1 MDNTMGFY
9 RRINHRTQAI
19 TRVALFLV
27 FVAGPALAVP
37 AEEGPAR
44 AGIRGDG
51 TLLVNGKPVFPVGAR
66 TEKIADLAEIADV
79 GFNLVMG
86 SGEWGLEHYVEADSH
101 GLFIFAGHYVW
112 AAFRGTQKEVNLRAR
127 EETLVKNM
135 LTAAKDQSGRTLP
148 EALNQFD
155 HLPGVIGWKT
165 GDEPEAKLTE
175 LVEIGYE
182 VIKSY
187 NPQRVVG
194 PIICD
199 RQWFG
204 NYRNAADVIIVDN
217 YPLRGTY
224 EKKYHTSVN
233 ETYQRVKRAVDAM
246 AGKAV
251 WFMPPLYPYSYWS
264 LVPEEEFTLR
274 DLRLVN
280 YAGLIAGAKGIVMY
294 HWGLMDGAWGTDE
307 QGNKQQIA
315 VDAATAKQRL
325 DIVRSLVA
333 ELHALGPMICDGRP
347 NDEPDIRWIGP
358 GANGPGPQ
366 LTRVIEYEG
375 RQYLLVMNL
384 LDQPLT
390 GMVFGPDPAHNWR
403 AYDAEVFL
411 GTEDLS
417 VETERPGQPVITVG
431 PRGSGVFVL
440 SRRSIIPEQASRK

>member
-1 MDNTMGFY
+1 MSFC
-9 RRINHRTQAI
+9 HRTRRQASV
-19 TRVALFLV
+19 TAGAVLWLAA
-27 FVAGPALAVP
+27 VAGSVVSAPA
-37 AEEGPAR
+37 EGPAR

-66 TEKIADLAEIADV
+66 TEAVSDLAEIADT
-79 GFNLVMG
+79 GFNLAMG
-86 SGEWGLEHYVEADSH
+86 SGEWGAEHYAEADRH
-101 GLFIFAGHYVW
+101 GLLIFAGHYVW
-112 AAFRGTQKEVNLRAR
+112 ASFRGTQEAVNLRAR
-127 EETLVKNM
+127 EDALVKSL

-148 EALNQFD
+148 EALTQFD

-182 VIKSY
+182 AIKSY

-224 EKKYHTSVN
+224 EKKYHTSIN
-233 ETYQRVKRAVDAM
+233 ETYRRVKRAVDTM

-280 YAGLIAGAKGIVMY
+280 YAGLIAGAKGIVMF
-294 HWGLMDGAWGTDE
+294 HWGLMDGAWGAGEEGGKLRIAIDE
-307 QGNKQQIA
+307 
-315 VDAATAKQRL
+315 ATAKQRL
-325 DIVRSLVA
+325 GIVRSLVR
-333 ELHALGPMICDGRP
+333 ELHALGPVICDGRP
-347 NDEPDIRWIGP
+347 NDEPDIRWTGP
-358 GANGPGPQ
+358 GVNGPGPQ

-384 LDQPLT
+384 LDVPLE

-411 GTEDLS
+411 GREDLA
-417 VETERPGQPVITVG
+417 VTAERPGQPVITVA

-440 SRRSIIPEQASRK
+440 NRRSIIPAQSPTP